1 MKPKSKKNIEV
12 EIYVDSFKTE
22 KGYAPTYE
30 QVAEHFNISRTAA
43 WCRCIKFRHKMNI
56 MPSKQRTFTKKDL
69 VTFGNYLLSEAR
81 KKNTRPINRNGVT
94 HADIENYLTQSNN

>member
-30 QVAEHFNISRTAA
+30 QVAEHFNGNRRKLILLLLGAM
-43 WCRCIKFRHKMNI
+43 K
-56 MPSKQRTFTKKDL
+56 
-69 VTFGNYLLSEAR
+69 VTSTVAEWALR
-81 KKNTRPINRNGVT
+81 
-94 HADIENYLTQSNN
+94 